1 MITMNLSRPQLASL
15 LILLSSAFFLGMNQ
29 NAFAIN
35 TQAHALGSHIHSSAL
50 LQDTTRPEI
59 YEWGLDGSVNS
70 ESTFGVWAN
79 ISDRESEVYNATAF
93 LQQDSG
99 TPISSLM
106 SFNGT
111 FYATTFPAVE
121 TNHTYTVWIHSY
133 DTAGNL
139 AISYNLQFD
148 LRIRTNIVVD
158 PDATLPYVVSSSL
171 LVFAI
176 AIGLSY
182 GYDKRHPRDV
192 RDNNM
197 EGQMN
202 NDVEETAG

>member
-1 MITMNLSRPQLASL
+1 MNLSRPQLASL
-15 LILLSSAFFLGMNQ
+15 LILLSCAFFLGMNQ

-35 TQAHALGSHIHSSAL
+35 TQTHALGSHFHSSAL

-70 ESTFGVWAN
+70 ESAFGVWAN

-99 TPISSLM
+99 TPIFSLM
-106 SFNGT
+106 PFNGT

-121 TNHTYTVWIHSY
+121 YNHTYSVWIQSY

-139 AISYNLQFD
+139 AISYSRQFD
-148 LRIRTNIVVD
+148 LRIDSNNVVD
-158 PDATLPYVVSSSL
+158 QGATLPYVVSASL

-182 GYDKRHPRDV
+182 AYDKRHPRD
-192 RDNNM
+192 
-197 EGQMN
+197 ELA
-202 NDVEETAG
+202 NDVEEQMSNDTEETSD